1 MHWNENSR
9 RSFLKQL
16 GAAGTLA
23 LASTK
28 AEALAQLAA
37 AGQGTAGTSS
47 NAGNATGPNAPGVT
61 PRAAVLKPGWR
72 PLLDEKLTNFEL
84 WMGVPHET
92 VVGLPEGTPTSPT
105 GHDGTPLGLNNDPK
119 HVFNLRMEAGEP
131 LLYITGEIFGGLTT
145 LESYSN
151 YHLRAQIKWGNKK
164 WAPNLNIGRDN
175 GILYHCTGPHG
186 AFWKVWKRSLEFQV
200 QEQNMGD
207 LFALGGTCAEVRV
220 VHPGRPWVFDPV
232 AGEQKKF
239 TQVQIP
245 EATNGNRAAHL
256 LGDFENPAG
265 EWNTIDLYTLGRT
278 SVHVVNGHLV
288 NVVQNASTIE
298 GPDNTETPLSSG
310 QLQIQSEGAE
320 TYWRRVEIE
329 PITEFPAE
337 IKKAV
342 GL

>member
-1 MHWNENSR
+1 MDWNENSR

-16 GAAGTLA
+16 GAVGTLA
-23 LASTK
+23 LAGAN
-28 AEALAQLAA
+28 AEALASPAGSGQALGA
-37 AGQGTAGTSS
+37 AGSS
-47 NAGNATGPNAPGVT
+47 SNATGPNAAGVT
-61 PRAAVLKPGWR
+61 PKAAVLKPGRR
-72 PLLDEKLTNFEL
+72 PLLDEKLTLWEL
-84 WMGVPHET
+84 WMGVPHES

-119 HVFNLRMEAGEP
+119 HVFNLRMEEGEP
-131 LLYITGEIFGGLTT
+131 VLYITGEIFGGLTT

-151 YHLRAQIKWGNKK
+151 YHLRAQIKWGSKK
-164 WAPNLNIGRDN
+164 WAPNLNVPLDN

-186 AFWKVWKRSLEFQV
+186 AFWKVWKRSLEFQIT
-200 QEQNMGD
+200 ERGMGD
-207 LFALGGTCAEVRV
+207 LYALGGTCAEVRV
-220 VHPGRPWVFDPV
+220 VHTGRPWVFDPV
-232 AGEQKKF
+232 AGEPKKF

-278 SVHVVNGHLV
+278 SVHVVNGHVV
-288 NVVQNASTIE
+288 NLIQNASTIE
-298 GPDNTETPLSSG
+298 GPENTEVPLSSG

-337 IKKAV
+337 IKKAAA
-342 GL
+342 L

>member
-9 RSFLKQL
+9 RQFLKQL

-23 LASTK
+23 LGSRN
-28 AEALAQLAA
+28 AEALASLA
-37 AGQGTAGTSS
+37 QGVAGTSS
-47 NAGNATGPNAPGVT
+47 NATTGPNATGVT
-61 PRAAVLKPGWR
+61 PRPAALKPGWR
-72 PLLDEKLTNFEL
+72 PLLDQKLTNFEL

-105 GHDGTPLGLNNDPK
+105 GHDGIPLGLNNDPK
-119 HVFNLRMEAGEP
+119 HVFNLRKDSGEP
-131 LLYITGEIFGGLTT
+131 VLYITGEIFGGLTT
-145 LESYSN
+145 LESFSN
-151 YHLRAQIKWGNKK
+151 YHLRGQIKWGTKK
-164 WAPNLNIGRDN
+164 WAPNLNVPLDN
-175 GILYHCTGPHG
+175 GLLYHCTGPHG
-186 AFWKVWKRSLEFQV
+186 VFWKVWKRSLEFQV
-200 QEQNMGD
+200 TEKGMGD
-207 LFALGGTCAEVRV
+207 LYALGGTCAEVRA
-220 VHPGRPWVFDPV
+220 VHTGRPWVFDPV
-232 AGEQKKF
+232 AGETKKF

-265 EWNTIDLYTLGRT
+265 EWNTIELYTLGRT
-278 SVHVVNGHLV
+278 SVHVVNGHPINL
-288 NVVQNASTIE
+288 VQNASTIE
-298 GPDNTETPLSSG
+298 EPDNTEVPLSSG

-329 PITEFPAE
+329 PITDFPAD